1 MNDKMKMIGGPLV
14 LGAWG
19 AIAIV
24 DVVYA
29 DNKVIP
35 GIMLGLWGAVMMGGS
50 AIAIQSGVEACMRRQ
65 HSGSFFTSDSPST
78 RILDETE
85 VYKTF
90 D

>member
-35 GIMLGLWGAVMMGGS
+35 GIMLGLWGAVMMGAS
-50 AIAIQSGVEACMRRQ
+50 AIAIQPGVETCLRRQ
-65 HSGSFFTSDSPST
+65 HRGSFFTSDSPST